1 MKFGNPMNDRKILP
15 RKTKP
20 AKQTEPALDAVD
32 RRILSALRH
41 EGRLT
46 MNELAEK
53 VGLSPSPCWTRV
65 KRMEASGVISG
76 YAAVLNHNAL
86 GMSDMVLVEITLDR
100 HDEALLDRF
109 GEALIR
115 MPEVLEAYLVTGEYD
130 YLIKVAVSGTEDYER
145 FLRERLYRIEGIRSS
160 RSVFA
165 LRALKQ
171 AISVDPLLIP

>member
-1 MKFGNPMNDRKILP
+1 MENRKIMP
-15 RKTKP
+15 RK
-20 AKQTEPALDAVD
+20 ANSVRQKQTGLDAVD
-32 RRILSALRH
+32 RRILSALRND
-41 EGRLT
+41 GRLT

-65 KRMEASGVISG
+65 KRLEASGTITG
-76 YAAVLNHNAL
+76 YSAVLDHAVL

-100 HDEALLDRF
+100 HDETLLDRF

-115 MPEVLEAYLVTGEYD
+115 MPEVLETYLVTGEYD
-130 YLIKVAVSGTEDYER
+130 YLIKVAVAGTEDYER

-165 LRALKQ
+165 LRTLKRE
-171 AISVDPLLIP
+171 ISIDPLLVP

>member
-1 MKFGNPMNDRKILP
+1 MDNRKIIP
-15 RKTKP
+15 RKSKP
-20 AKQTEPALDAVD
+20 PRQAGPGLDAVD

-100 HDEALLDRF
+100 HDESLLDRF

>member
-1 MKFGNPMNDRKILP
+1 MNDRKILP
-15 RKTKP
+15 RKIKP
-20 AKQTEPALDAVD
+20 AKQTESALDAVD

>member
-1 MKFGNPMNDRKILP
+1 
-15 RKTKP
+15 
-20 AKQTEPALDAVD
+20 
-32 RRILSALRH
+32 
-41 EGRLT
+41 
-46 MNELAEK
+46 
-53 VGLSPSPCWTRV
+53 
-65 KRMEASGVISG
+65 MEASGVISG

-115 MPEVLEAYLVTGEYD
+115 VPEVLEAYLVTGEYD